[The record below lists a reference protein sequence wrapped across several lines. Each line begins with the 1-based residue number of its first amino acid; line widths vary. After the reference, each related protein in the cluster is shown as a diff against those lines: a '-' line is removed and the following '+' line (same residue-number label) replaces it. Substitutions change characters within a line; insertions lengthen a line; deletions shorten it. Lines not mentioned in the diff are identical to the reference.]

1 MGTSVQ
7 EAAKNIGGLLGGIGA
22 QIYGKQ
28 DEQRDTSNLNFSDD
42 EQEESSYDNYQKE
55 FDKFKAQQ

>member
-28 DEQRDTSNLNFSDD
+28 EEQRDTSNLNFSDD
-42 EQEESSYDNYQKE
+42 ENESSYDQYQKE
-55 FDKFKAQQ
+55 FDKFKA